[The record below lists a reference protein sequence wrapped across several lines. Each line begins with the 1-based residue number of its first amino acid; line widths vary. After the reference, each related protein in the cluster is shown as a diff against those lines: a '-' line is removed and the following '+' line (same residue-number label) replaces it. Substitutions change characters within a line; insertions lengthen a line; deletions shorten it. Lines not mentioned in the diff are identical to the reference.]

1 LTRVIFHVDLD
12 AFYASVE
19 IRSNPSYRGLPLIIG
34 ADPKDGRGRGVVVT
48 CSYEARKFGV
58 RSAQPISIAYKL
70 CPNAVY
76 VRPNFE
82 LYDEVSGD
90 VMGLLKKFADKF
102 EQASIDEA
110 YLDVTQACK
119 RYGGPVEL
127 AKQIKLELE
136 TTERLTCSIGIAPNK
151 SIAKIASDMKKPNGL
166 TYVDPASAKAF
177 LVALSVSKISGIGK
191 KTEQKLNELGVKT
204 IGELAIYPTAKL
216 YEEFGKNAVWL
227 WAIANAEEQVEI
239 QENYVIKS
247 IGTERTFEEDTDDWI
262 MIEKELRSLSESVH
276 ERLLSEKMFF
286 KTVTL
291 KIRFVGFET
300 YTRSKTLRF
309 SLSSKESIIDEILD
323 LATEFKSHAKKVRL
337 IGVRISSLEKRQA
350 KTIDEFAS

>member
-1 LTRVIFHVDLD
+1 M
-12 AFYASVE
+12 
-19 IRSNPSYRGLPLIIG
+19 PLIIG
-34 ADPKDGRGRGVVVT
+34 ADPKDGKGRGVVVT

-58 RSAQPISIAYKL
+58 RSAQPISLAYKL
-70 CPNAVY
+70 CPNAIY
-76 VRPNFE
+76 IRPNFQ

-110 YLDVTQACK
+110 YMDVTETCS

-127 AKQIKLELE
+127 AHRIKSELQE
-136 TTERLTCSIGIAPNK
+136 IERLTCSIGIAPNK
-151 SIAKIASDMKKPNGL
+151 SIAKIASDMKKPDGL
-166 TYVDPASAKAF
+166 TYVDVKHAKEFLAPLPA
-177 LVALSVSKISGIGK
+177 SKISGIGK
-191 KTEQKLNELGVKT
+191 KTEQRLNELGIKT
-204 IGELAIYPTAKL
+204 IGELAVYPTSKL

-227 WAIANAEEQVEI
+227 WAIANAEEKVEI

-247 IGTERTFEEDTDDWI
+247 IGTERTFEEDTDSWE
-262 MIEKELRSLSESVH
+262 MVETELRTLGGSVH
-276 ERLLSEKMFF
+276 ERLLAEKMLF

-309 SLSSKESIIDEILD
+309 PSSSKECIIDEILN
-323 LATEFKSHAKKVRL
+323 LTTEFKSHAKKVRL
-337 IGVRISSLEKRQA
+337 IGVRVSSLEKRQA
-350 KTIDEFAS
+350 KTIDEFAE